1 MRVDGRVGV
10 SAARGR
16 LGPVSTPPPFVL
28 VTGPEELLAERA
40 TESVVQAV
48 RAAEP
53 EVEVVRLHASAYQPG
68 ELLVHASPSLFGG
81 STVLVVHDM
90 DEADDA
96 LVDDLSAYLEQ
107 PADGVTLVVR
117 HKQGNRGKRVLDALR
132 KADARVVEAKAVR
145 TEKDKHDFVVK
156 EFRAA
161 RRKIAPEAVNA
172 LVLAVGKD
180 LRELAGACAQ
190 LVRDVEGLVE
200 AEDVATYY
208 GEKVETTGFKV
219 AEAALAGQEAV
230 AMRLLRH
237 AMLGGLDPVPIVA
250 VLAMQLRQV
259 GRVAA
264 AGRGSAGQLAKDL
277 GMAPWQVDQARRVA
291 QAWDG
296 PRLGAAIQAVAA
308 ADVDVKGGI
317 RTEAAVRSPEYAV
330 ERAVLEVCR
339 LRQAGTR

>member
-1 MRVDGRVGV
+1 MT
-10 SAARGR
+10 A
-16 LGPVSTPPPFVL
+16 PPSL
-28 VTGPEELLAERA
+28 ALITGPEEILAERGV
-40 TESVVQAV
+40 ESVVEAV

-53 EVEVVRLHASAYQPG
+53 GAEVVKLHAATYQPG

-81 STVLVVHDM
+81 WTVLVVHDL
-90 DEADDA
+90 DEGDDA
-96 LVDDLSAYLEQ
+96 LVEDLQNYLEQ
-107 PADGVTLVVR
+107 PADAVTLVVR
-117 HKQGNRGKRVLDALR
+117 HKSGNRGKRVLDLLR
-132 KADARVVEAKAVR
+132 KQGARVVEAKAVK
-145 TEKDKHDFVVK
+145 TEKDKTEFVK
-156 EFRAA
+156 GEFRAA
-161 RRKIAPEAVNA
+161 RRRVAEEAVAA

-190 LVRDVEGLVE
+190 LARDVEGVIE
-200 AEDVATYY
+200 VDDVHTYY
-208 GEKVETTGFKV
+208 GERVETTGFKV
-219 AEAALAGQEAV
+219 AEAALAGNRPE

-259 GRVAA
+259 GKVAA

-291 QAWDG
+291 QGWDG
-296 PRLGAAIQAVAA
+296 WRLGAAIEAVAQ

-317 RTEAAVRSPEYAV
+317 RTEHAVRSPEYAV

-339 LRQAGTR
+339 LRDQRAH